1 MQGPGEEPSEQAAF
15 LEDGGGGGKGKN
27 DVFRR
32 MGVNRTWSIF
42 RP

>member
-1 MQGPGEEPSEQAAF
+1 MQGPGERAKQTTF

-32 MGVNRTWSIF
+32 VGG
-42 RP
+42 